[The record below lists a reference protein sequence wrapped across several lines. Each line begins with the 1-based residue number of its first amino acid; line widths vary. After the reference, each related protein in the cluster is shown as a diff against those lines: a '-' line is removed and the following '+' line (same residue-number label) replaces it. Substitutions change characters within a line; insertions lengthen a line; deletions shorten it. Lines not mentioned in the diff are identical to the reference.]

1 MTQTQ
6 RFDPRIAPLT
16 LQVKDDPSPQKIY
29 SQKAGE
35 VRAERVNGVVT
46 LYRLDDITAVNR
58 HPAVTG
64 IGGRGGTF
72 GQVGLIPLEIDG
84 EDHRKWRKILDPM
97 FAPKKIAHLEDQV
110 RSLARDL
117 IAKFSADGRT
127 DLHDDYC
134 VPLPCLSFLRLL
146 GAPVEKLDFFL
157 EFKDGVVHPKGD
169 TFEEIQANVAIAGGK
184 IAEYL
189 AGFLAERRAEAE
201 PKNDIVSTLIRSEID
216 GRPVNDE
223 ELLNV
228 MFLLMFAGL
237 DTVTSSMACFFAWLG
252 RHPEERDRLV
262 ADPSLIPAAVE
273 EILRYESPV
282 PSGVR
287 YANADIDLGEG
298 LTIHA
303 GETVHAFWAAANVD
317 PNAFPDPLTV
327 DFGRR
332 RTTHIAFASGTHRCL
347 GSHLARLELRIAVE
361 EFLAAASD
369 YVIDPGLTLEYDNV
383 AVRCAKRLPVIFT
396 THANEA
402 VG

>member
-16 LQVKDDPSPQKIY
+16 LQVKDEASPQAIY
-29 SQKAGE
+29 SHKADDI
-35 VRAERVNGVVT
+35 RAERVDGVVT
-46 LYRLDDITAVNR
+46 LYRMSDITAVNR

-64 IGGRGGTF
+64 TGGRGGTF
-72 GQVGLIPLEIDG
+72 GQIGLIPLEIDG
-84 EDHRKWRKILDPM
+84 EEHRQWRKILDPM
-97 FAPKKIAHLEDQV
+97 FAPKRIAYLEDQV
-110 RSLARDL
+110 RSLAREL
-117 IAKFSADGRT
+117 IAQFVDHGRS
-127 DLHDDYC
+127 DLLEDYC

-169 TFEEIQANVAIAGGK
+169 TFEEIQANVAMAGGK
-184 IAEYL
+184 IAEYF
-189 AGFLAERRAEAE
+189 AGFIAERRAEVD
-201 PKNDIVSTLIRSEID
+201 PKNDIVSALLRSEID
-216 GRPVNDE
+216 GRPVSDE

-228 MFLLMFAGL
+228 MFLFMFAGL

-273 EILRYESPV
+273 EVLRYESPV
-282 PSGVR
+282 PSGTR
-287 YANADIDLGEG
+287 YADADIDLGDG

-303 GETVHAFWAAANVD
+303 GETIHVFWAAANVD
-317 PNAFPDPLTV
+317 PLAFPDPLTV
-327 DFGRR
+327 DIGRR

-361 EFLAAASD
+361 EFLAAAPD
-369 YVIDPGLTLEYDNV
+369 FVIDSGRELEFDNV
-383 AVRCAKRLPVIFT
+383 AVRCAKQLPVTFT
-396 THANEA
+396 APA
-402 VG
+402 S